1 MGYARSMRSMWK
13 GAISFGLVMIPVKLY
28 AATEQKDIAFRQV
41 HRADGGRIRFRRVC
55 SVDGEE
61 VPYEDVAK
69 GYELPTGEMVVLT
82 DEDLADLPLPTA
94 RSIEVVHFM
103 PAEQL
108 DPILLNRSYFVE
120 PESAGARAYVL
131 LRDSL
136 DRSGKV
142 ALTLV
147 ALRQRESLATLRT
160 RNGVLVLETLLWP
173 DEIRVPDF
181 PFLDDDIE
189 VRSQELKMAASLIDS
204 MTEDFDPDEYHDNYR
219 EALQEVVDAKVEGR
233 EVVQP
238 EGVSAATEPTSLADA
253 LMASLAAARRTPS
266 RAGEIT
272 AEAEASPRRAISGD
286 TKTRA
291 TRSRSAGPGGSE
303 DGAAEDGSAAAG
315 RARTRAAKTSTA
327 KTSTA
332 RAGTER
338 AGTAKS
344 GAARAGTAK
353 SGTTRTST
361 AKTGTARAG
370 AAKAGEA
377 SGGEASGGTASG
389 GAAKDG
395 TSKTPAARSGRRPA
409 AKQQGKEAET
419 STKSEQP
426 RGRRRAS

>member
-1 MGYARSMRSMWK
+1 MRSMWK

-41 HRADGGRIRFRRVC
+41 HRTDGGRIRFRRVC
-55 SVDGEE
+55 SVCGEE

-69 GYELPTGEMVVLT
+69 GYELPTGEVVVLT
-82 DEDLADLPLPTA
+82 DDDLADLPLPTA

-189 VRSQELKMAASLIDS
+189 VRSQELKMAASLIES
-204 MTEDFDPDEYHDNYR
+204 MTEDFDPDAYHDNYR
-219 EALQEVVDAKVEGR
+219 EALQEVVNAKVEGR

-238 EGVSAATEPTSLADA
+238 EGVSGATAPTSLADA
-253 LMASLAAARRTPS
+253 LKASLDAARRAPA
-266 RAGEIT
+266 RAGEIET
-272 AEAEASPRRAISGD
+272 EVAAAPRRAIAGG

-291 TRSRSAGPGGSE
+291 TPAGG
-303 DGAAEDGSAAAG
+303 
-315 RARTRAAKTSTA
+315 
-327 KTSTA
+327 A
-332 RAGTER
+332 RAG
-338 AGTAKS
+338 GAKD
-344 GAARAGTAK
+344 AR
-353 SGTTRTST
+353 
-361 AKTGTARAG
+361 
-370 AAKAGEA
+370 
-377 SGGEASGGTASG
+377 
-389 GAAKDG
+389 AKDG
-395 TSKTPAARSGRRPA
+395 EATSSRARGAKNGEAKDKDGAPETPAKNARRPA
-409 AKQQGKEAET
+409 AKEPAKEAET
-419 STKSEQP
+419 ASPSTRP
-426 RGRRRAS
+426 RSRRRAS

>member
-1 MGYARSMRSMWK
+1 MGYADTMRSMWK

-41 HRADGGRIRFRRVC
+41 HRTDGGRIRFRRVC

-82 DEDLADLPLPTA
+82 DEDMADLPLPSA

-142 ALTLV
+142 ALALV

-160 RNGVLVLETLLWP
+160 RDGLLVLETLLWP

-189 VRSQELKMAASLIDS
+189 VRSQELKMAASLIES
-204 MTEDFDPDEYHDNYR
+204 MTEDFDPDAYHDGYR

-233 EVVQP
+233 DVVQP
-238 EGVSAATEPTSLADA
+238 EGVSEVAAPTSLADA
-253 LMASLAAARRTPS
+253 LKASLAAAQRAPAP
-266 RAGEIT
+266 AGEIET
-272 AEAEASPRRAISGD
+272 EVKAAPRRAIAGGA
-286 TKTRA
+286 KTRA
-291 TRSRSAGPGGSE
+291 TAGTSG
-303 DGAAEDGSAAAG
+303 
-315 RARTRAAKTSTA
+315 ARTSR
-327 KTSTA
+327 
-332 RAGTER
+332 
-338 AGTAKS
+338 
-344 GAARAGTAK
+344 
-353 SGTTRTST
+353 
-361 AKTGTARAG
+361 AKTGGTR
-370 AAKAGEA
+370 A
-377 SGGEASGGTASG
+377 SGTSATGTKDGESG
-389 GAAKDG
+389 GAKDGGARDGGAKDG
-395 TSKTPAARSGRRPA
+395 GAKDAASKTPPGKSTRRPA
-409 AKQQGKEAET
+409 AKQPTKDAGAERT
-419 STKSEQP
+419 PGQS